1 MVKPSILANILVIDD
16 EEVMRDSCK
25 QILSRQGHHI
35 KLAEDGYQGLALLKE
50 KSFDLVILDLKMPGI
65 DGMKVLE
72 KIKESSPET
81 AVVVI
86 TGYATVESA
95 VEAMKR
101 GAYDFL
107 PKPFTPEE
115 FRLIV
120 ERVLEKK
127 SLILE
132 DIYLRQELEVRRK
145 SDVIIGKSRTM
156 QKVYELIKRVGPTN
170 STVLILG
177 ESGTG
182 KELVARAIHY
192 QSRRK
197 NKPFITA
204 DCGALVENLFESELF
219 GHVKGSFTDATSTK
233 PGRFELA
240 NGGTLFFDE
249 IGNIGPNVQAKLLR
263 AIQERE
269 ITRIGSSKA
278 IKIDLRIIAATNKN
292 LRKAIQEKTFR
303 EDLFYRLSVVPI
315 TLPLLR
321 ERPEDI
327 PELANYFL
335 KKYNQK
341 RGKNLT
347 GISQRA
353 MKALRKYSWPGNVR
367 ELENAIER
375 AVVLARGNAIEP
387 SDLFYYGLAVDATLG
402 LTSTNHKRLI
412 DLEAEYIL
420 KILKETGWHRSQTAK
435 LLGIDRS
442 TLHAKMKKYRITENL
457 RDNSPSLP
465 ENSPMEGGGI

>member
-1 MVKPSILANILVIDD
+1 MAKLSILANILVIDD

-25 QILSRQGHHI
+25 QVLSRQGHSV
-35 KLAEDGYQGLALLKE
+35 KLAEDGYQGLELLKK

-65 DGMKVLE
+65 DGMEVLE

-81 AVVVI
+81 VVVVI

-115 FRLIV
+115 FRLII
-120 ERVLEKK
+120 ERALEKK
-127 SLILE
+127 RLILE
-132 DIYLRQELEVRRK
+132 NIYLRQELEVKRK
-145 SDVIIGKSRTM
+145 SDVIIGKSKVM
-156 QKVYELIKRVGPTN
+156 QKVYELIRRVGPTD

-182 KELVARAIHY
+182 KELVAKAIHHHS
-192 QSRRK
+192 QRK
-197 NKPFITA
+197 NKPFVIV

-219 GHVKGSFTDATSTK
+219 GHVKGSFTDAASTK
-233 PGRFELA
+233 HGRFEVA

-249 IGNIGPNVQAKLLR
+249 IGNIEPTIQAKLLR

-269 ITRIGSSKA
+269 ITRIGSSKT
-278 IKIDLRIIAATNKN
+278 IKVDVRIVAATNKN

-315 TLPLLR
+315 ALPPLR
-321 ERPEDI
+321 ERGKDI

-353 MKALRKYSWPGNVR
+353 MKALTEYSWPGNVR

-375 AVVLARGNAIEP
+375 AVVLAKGNVIEP
-387 SDLFYYGLAVDATLG
+387 SDLSYYGLAVDVSPGFTPG
-402 LTSTNHKRLI
+402 NHKRLI
-412 DLEAEYIL
+412 DVEAEHIL
-420 KILKETGWHRSQTAK
+420 NILKETGWHKSQTAK
-435 LLGIDRS
+435 LLGIDRK
-442 TLHAKMKKYRITENL
+442 TLRAKMEKYRITENL
-457 RDNSPSLP
+457 RNNFPLLGRNSPT
-465 ENSPMEGGGI
+465 EGKGI

>member
-1 MVKPSILANILVIDD
+1 MAELSILANILVIDD

-25 QILSRQGHHI
+25 QILSRQGHNV
-35 KLAEDGYQGLALLKE
+35 KLAEDGYQGLELLKE

-65 DGMKVLE
+65 DGMEVLE

-115 FRLIV
+115 FRLII
-120 ERVLEKK
+120 ERALEKK
-127 SLILE
+127 RLILE
-132 DIYLRQELEVRRK
+132 NIYLRQELEVKRK
-145 SDVIIGKSRTM
+145 SEVIIGKSEVM
-156 QKVYELIKRVGPTN
+156 QKVYELIRRVGPTD

-182 KELVARAIHY
+182 KELVAKAIHY
-192 QSRRK
+192 HSRRK
-197 NKPFITA
+197 NKPFITV

-219 GHVKGSFTDATSTK
+219 GHVKGSFTDAASTK
-233 PGRFELA
+233 HGRFEVA
-240 NGGTLFFDE
+240 NEGTLFFDE

-269 ITRIGSSKA
+269 ITRIGSSKT
-278 IKIDLRIIAATNKN
+278 IKIDVRIIAATNKN

-347 GISQRA
+347 GISPRA
-353 MKALRKYSWPGNVR
+353 MKALTEYSWPGNVR

-375 AVVLARGNAIEP
+375 AVVLAKGNVIEP
-387 SDLFYYGLAVDATLG
+387 SDMSYYGLAVDPSSGPMAG
-402 LTSTNHKRLI
+402 NHKRLI
-412 DLEAEYIL
+412 DVEAEHIL
-420 KILKETGWHRSQTAK
+420 KILKETGWQKSQTAK
-435 LLGIDRS
+435 LLGVDRK
-442 TLHAKMKKYRITENL
+442 TLRAKMKKYRISENL
-457 RDNSPSLP
+457 GNNSPLLGR
-465 ENSPMEGGGI
+465 NSPGEEKGI

>member
-1 MVKPSILANILVIDD
+1 MAKLSILANILVIDD

-25 QILSRQGHHI
+25 QVLSRQGHNV
-35 KLAEDGYQGLALLKE
+35 KLAEDGYQGLELLKK

-65 DGMKVLE
+65 DGMQVLE

-81 AVVVI
+81 VVVVI

-101 GAYDFL
+101 GAYDFF

-115 FRLIV
+115 FRLIT
-120 ERVLEKK
+120 ERALEKK
-127 SLILE
+127 RLILE
-132 DIYLRQELEVRRK
+132 NIYLRQELEVKRK
-145 SDVIIGKSRTM
+145 SDVIIGKSKAM
-156 QKVYELIKRVGPTN
+156 QKVYELIRRVGPID

-197 NKPFITA
+197 NKPFIIV

-219 GHVKGSFTDATSTK
+219 GHVKGSFTDAVATK
-233 PGRFELA
+233 HGRFELA

-249 IGNIGPNVQAKLLR
+249 IGNIGPDVQAKLLR

-269 ITRIGSSKA
+269 ITKIGSSKA
-278 IKIDLRIIAATNKN
+278 IKVDVRIIAATNKN

-315 TLPLLR
+315 VLPPLR
-321 ERPEDI
+321 ERGKDI

-347 GISQRA
+347 GISRRA
-353 MKALRKYSWPGNVR
+353 MKALTESSWPGNVR

-375 AVVLARGNAIEP
+375 AVVLAKGNVIEP
-387 SDLFYYGLAVDATLG
+387 SDLSYYGLAVDVPPG
-402 LTSTNHKRLI
+402 SPPGNHKRLTDI
-412 DLEAEYIL
+412 EAEHIL
-420 KILKETGWHRSQTAK
+420 KILKETGWHKSQTAK
-435 LLGIDRS
+435 LLGIDRK
-442 TLHAKMKKYRITENL
+442 TLRVKMKKYRITESLGN
-457 RDNSPSLP
+457 NSPLLGR
-465 ENSPMEGGGI
+465 NSPTEGKGI